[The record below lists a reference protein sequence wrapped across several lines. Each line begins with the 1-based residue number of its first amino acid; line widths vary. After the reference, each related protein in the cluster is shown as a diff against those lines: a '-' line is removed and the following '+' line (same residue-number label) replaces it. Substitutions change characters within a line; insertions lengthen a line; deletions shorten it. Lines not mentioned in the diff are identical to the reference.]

1 MGKANQTKG
10 LTAIYGS
17 TRDWVDAASN
27 CIMGIFHG
35 DAIEVARKTGKILL
49 KKAPWCISNTEKNM
63 TDFLSIKT
71 QKTFKFKI
79 PTISY
84 PVLFNFIVKTKGTHL
99 IRYSS
104 LSVLLIQ
111 YCLSSSE
118 SRDNAVTDGAKSVKF
133 LAGSDK

>member
-1 MGKANQTKG
+1 
-10 LTAIYGS
+10 
-17 TRDWVDAASN
+17 
-27 CIMGIFHG
+27 MGIFHG

-49 KKAPWCISNTEKNM
+49 KKKPHGAPISNTEKNM

-79 PTISY
+79 LAISY

-104 LSVLLIQ
+104 LSVLLVQ
-111 YCLSSSE
+111 YCLSASE